1 MREDN
6 VITNGAHAERTAL
19 ETRITEKKARQRLGE
34 CEITGE
40 EGKASEKEVV
50 RHFRVSGG

>member
-50 RHFRVSGG
+50 CHFRVSGG